1 MNRTENALRLLSDY
15 LRQSARN
22 YPDKTAFV
30 YNDQRISYREF
41 NEKVTILARYLL
53 NIGVKRHDRLAY
65 VLETQPE
72 FFYLCMA
79 AARIGAIVVGMGIK
93 LMPREL
99 QYIIENSESDYVFV
113 AGGDKPYLNRLSKII
128 NNCNGIKQVFVIG
141 DKSTDPNLTS
151 FEDIF
156 KQDYVE
162 FDSALVE
169 REAQVDTDDGLVMV
183 YTSGTTGNPKGAL
196 LTHRNIIHSS
206 LIEDDEFKSTPE
218 DVWLDN
224 MPINHVGGIIVAG
237 TAPLITSSTVVLQ
250 GIFSPKGALELIQN
264 EKVNVW
270 GLVPTM
276 FTMMLNV
283 PDYDAYDK
291 SSIRSVHFGAAM
303 APKNTLEKMYAT
315 MTTNVYNCL
324 GMTEAAGIVTL
335 TPKGLDV
342 DMMSKSLG
350 KAIPEAEWKLVDKDR
365 KVVKCGEV
373 GEIAF
378 RGSTIIKEYYKCPRA
393 TDESFDKDGW
403 FYTGDLF
410 YEDEKGL
417 LILMGRKK
425 EMFITGGENVYTV
438 EVEEVISAY
447 DKVENVAVVPV
458 PDPVYGEIGYAFIVP
473 KSDCQIDE
481 ADLRAYLKKKLA
493 KYKIPSKII
502 FRNILPLNPTG
513 KIAKKVLIQEIAE
526 VLEKARLDIKSTN
539 GSAVESQSLG
549 A

>member
-141 DKSTDPNLTS
+141 DNGTDLDLTS

-162 FDSALVE
+162 FDSALAE

-526 VLEKARLDIKSTN
+526 VLEKSTN